1 MEEKDNLPVAEEE
14 TKQDQPIGLALASF
28 ILGFFGDIF
37 SITGVLSLPAVVM
50 GIVGLALS
58 NRCQDVT
65 RRPFSTFRKIG
76 HSASKAAIAVGAVMT
91 TLVTI
96 GLTILAIY
104 LAVKNGNAKAS

>member
-1 MEEKDNLPVAEEE
+1 MEEKDNLPVGVEE
-14 TKQDQPIGLALASF
+14 KQEEPIGLALTSF

-37 SITGVLSLPAVVM
+37 SLTGILSLPALVM

-65 RRPFSTFRKIG
+65 KRPFSSFKKIG
-76 HSASKAAIAVGAVMT
+76 HAASIAAIAVGAVMT

-96 GLTILAIY
+96 GLTILAIW
-104 LAVKNGNAKAS
+104 LAFKNGNAKAS